1 MRGDHLKK
9 RMFLTKLKPIYSI
22 WPMTFL
28 SLDDMALNCGDHEQV
43 ESGSVVIQ
51 QYKFKTLPRQG
62 MTGGDKTKQKLDHQ
76 GQVDVYL
83 RIVVKK
89 FGNETFLMLLL
100 KLYIFKSGSFT
111 VSFSLFS
118 SFLYSSIKKC
128 SLSMKFSDGWFKI
141 LFLWC
146 QLRPPA
152 NCATIKAVCIT
163 DKNE

>member
-1 MRGDHLKK
+1 MVIMNRLNPVWWSCNSTNLKLCPVK
-9 RMFLTKLKPIYSI
+9 VWL
-22 WPMTFL
+22 
-28 SLDDMALNCGDHEQV
+28 E
-43 ESGSVVIQ
+43 E
-51 QYKFKTLPRQG
+51 
-62 MTGGDKTKQKLDHQ
+62 TKQKLDHY
-76 GQVDVYL
+76 GQVDAYL

-141 LFLWC
+141 RFLWC

-163 DKNE
+163 DKNEWI